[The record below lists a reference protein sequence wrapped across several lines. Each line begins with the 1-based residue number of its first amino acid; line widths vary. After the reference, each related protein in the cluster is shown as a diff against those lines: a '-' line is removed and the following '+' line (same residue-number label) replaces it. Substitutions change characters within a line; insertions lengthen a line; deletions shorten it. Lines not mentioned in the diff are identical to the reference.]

1 MSENESDDSQV
12 LYQLSFLAAQGNVD
26 AQIKLGV
33 MFQWGDLPPI
43 VVPLATRVLEPCGHA
58 PISGPGP
65 MRLFRH
71 YNRKIMLTFWLYHW
85 TIYFN
90 Y

>member
-12 LYQLSFLAAQGNVD
+12 LYRLSFLAVQGNVD

-43 VVPLATRVLEPCGHA
+43 VVPLATRVLEPWTKGEAERSPEAMVLLFQELEAGSPMSHA
-58 PISGPGP
+58 A
-65 MRLFRH
+65 
-71 YNRKIMLTFWLYHW
+71 
-85 TIYFN
+85 
-90 Y
+90 